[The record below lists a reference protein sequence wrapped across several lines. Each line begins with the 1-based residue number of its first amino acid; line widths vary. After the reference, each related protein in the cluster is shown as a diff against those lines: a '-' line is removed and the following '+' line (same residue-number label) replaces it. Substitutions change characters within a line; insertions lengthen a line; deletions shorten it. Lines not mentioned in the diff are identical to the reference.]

1 MLTNCRKNQEIKY
14 VQDDIKEV
22 HSIISEF
29 THKLDKISHFEEK
42 QLMFEERV
50 SKEQVRMRKDIKS
63 KDEKAEK
70 LTQDIREFRDQVRTM
85 THELK
90 LKDDK
95 FQ

>member
-1 MLTNCRKNQEIKY
+1 MGFGLNRRVE
-14 VQDDIKEV
+14 D
-22 HSIISEF
+22 
-29 THKLDKISHFEEK
+29 K
-42 QLMFEERV
+42 QLVFEERV